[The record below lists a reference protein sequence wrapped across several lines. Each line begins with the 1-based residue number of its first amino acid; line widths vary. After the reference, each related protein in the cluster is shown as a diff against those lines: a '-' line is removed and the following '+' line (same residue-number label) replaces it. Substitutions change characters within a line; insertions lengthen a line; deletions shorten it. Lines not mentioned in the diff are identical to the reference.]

1 MMNIVSILI
10 VLSLFC
16 LEFVS
21 GQEFPIPITYEC
33 QQQPLEI
40 CTINFVAEFQ
50 TLDNGNITRNVSLDL
65 VSNQTSLYIPGIP
78 NDNLLLRSDAVF
90 LTATDGR
97 RLQWPQRGLVYNS
110 NTTRWVVQLG
120 ANFVSNFMRAMGGYM
135 IVPTSE
141 FEGLLILNPYNTTS
155 HVFGGE
161 LFYTESGIRN
171 VPVVSSAVT
180 IVPAQRHDV
189 HYSNSFTECVL
200 DTMSFTT
207 FIPRQAMV
215 QLIEELERL
224 GLEVF
229 YTPERY
235 RVERSYNF
243 ITIRGLSDTD
253 VGLLPTIE
261 FTAQVANSQLVN
273 IQLRPQDYLVD
284 SNFSYGDGKHILVSS
299 PLTETCIIS
308 GIALRRIAM
317 HFDVRNRRIGFGE
330 PLVELP

>member
-1 MMNIVSILI
+1 
-10 VLSLFC
+10 
-16 LEFVS
+16 
-21 GQEFPIPITYEC
+21 
-33 QQQPLEI
+33 
-40 CTINFVAEFQ
+40 
-50 TLDNGNITRNVSLDL
+50 
-65 VSNQTSLYIPGIP
+65 
-78 NDNLLLRSDAVF
+78 
-90 LTATDGR
+90 
-97 RLQWPQRGLVYNS
+97 
-110 NTTRWVVQLG
+110 
-120 ANFVSNFMRAMGGYM
+120 
-135 IVPTSE
+135 
-141 FEGLLILNPYNTTS
+141 
-155 HVFGGE
+155 
-161 LFYTESGIRN
+161 
-171 VPVVSSAVT
+171 
-180 IVPAQRHDV
+180 
-189 HYSNSFTECVL
+189 
-200 DTMSFTT
+200 MSFTT

-243 ITIRGLSDTD
+243 ITISGLSDTD

-261 FTAQVANSQLVN
+261 FTAQVANFQLVN

-284 SNFSYGDGKHILVSS
+284 SDFPYGDGKHILVSS